1 MIAFV
6 SSLYDYF
13 SAWADEKS
21 FFHRMSPVLFRYQ
34 FVIPGEIDV
43 SIIDKLRS
51 EIRTLDFMPNKESGT
66 IFFRQKYYQQLI
78 LLEKRTRQAGLFEL
92 FEMKLVKC
100 TITSHY
106 DARETQNIV
115 AGRFYFSGFVCLLFV
130 IVLLLTLFGDDFR
143 EYIPILIFI
152 SIIFPLGVGIQH
164 AVFRKYAKKIE
175 AIFRAESKR
184 MPNEQSNDQT
194 T

>member
-1 MIAFV
+1 MIAKVFLITLLSILGMIAFV

-66 IFFRQKYYQQLI
+66 IFSDKN
-78 LLEKRTRQAGLFEL
+78 T
-92 FEMKLVKC
+92 
-100 TITSHY
+100 TS
-106 DARETQNIV
+106 N
-115 AGRFYFSGFVCLLFV
+115 
-130 IVLLLTLFGDDFR
+130 
-143 EYIPILIFI
+143 
-152 SIIFPLGVGIQH
+152 
-164 AVFRKYAKKIE
+164 
-175 AIFRAESKR
+175 
-184 MPNEQSNDQT
+184 
-194 T
+194 